1 MGGDGGSIPRR
12 VELVRE
18 KKQKEKVGKVAA
30 DAAKWKHCALSQQPL
45 RQPIVSCQLGRLYNK
60 EAIIEKFLDPTKY
73 TSSVAD
79 HIKKLR
85 DVRDLKLTPIPKE
98 QTSHEL
104 SSGII
109 EDSAES
115 FCCPILGQEMNGSYP
130 FVFSWE
136 CGCVVS
142 KRAFDNVKDSS
153 CLRCGQPLLPESVIL
168 LNPETDEDIRIAQ
181 ERLRNYKETI
191 RKSKKNHKKV
201 EVKTE
206 PDTEC
211 GMKPVKVGEKR
222 STDSIS
228 STSFDH
234 KRVKKDDG
242 DNKGKKIS
250 DSKSIELDSKKIIPG
265 SSKHSSV
272 QDDPNASDVFKSLFT
287 TSEEAK
293 NQPQSH
299 WITFNPLYFH

>member
-18 KKQKEKVGKVAA
+18 KKQREKVGKVAA

-60 EAIIEKFLDPTKY
+60 EVIIERFLDPSKY

-85 DVRDLKLTPIPKE
+85 DVRDLKLTPIPKD

-153 CLRCGQPLLPESVIL
+153 CLKCGQPLQPESVIL
-168 LNPETDEDIRIAQ
+168 LNPETDEDIQIAQ
-181 ERLRNYKETI
+181 NRLRIYKETTK
-191 RKSKKNHKKV
+191 KSKKNRAKL

-206 PDTEC
+206 PDTEYD
-211 GMKPVKVGEKR
+211 MKAVKVGEKR
-222 STDSIS
+222 SNGVS
-228 STSFDH
+228 STSLDH
-234 KRVKKDDG
+234 KRIKIDDR
-242 DNKGKKIS
+242 DNKSKRKY
-250 DSKSIELDSKKIIPG
+250 DSKNMELDSKKKISE

-272 QDDPNASDVFKSLFT
+272 QDDPNASNVFKSLFT

-299 WITFNPLYFH
+299 WVTFNPLYFH

>member
-18 KKQKEKVGKVAA
+18 KKQKEKVGKIAA

-45 RQPIVSCQLGRLYNK
+45 RQPIVACQLGRLYNK
-60 EAIIEKFLDPTKY
+60 EAIIEKLLDPTKY

-79 HIKKLR
+79 HIKKLK
-85 DVRDLKLTPIPKE
+85 DVRDLRLTPIPKE
-98 QTSHEL
+98 QISHEL

-153 CLRCGQPLLPESVIL
+153 CLKCGKPLKPESVIL
-168 LNPETDEDIRIAQ
+168 LNPETDEDIRAAQ
-181 ERLRNYKETI
+181 ERLRTYKEAI
-191 RKSKKNHKKV
+191 KKSKKNHTKL
-201 EVKTE
+201 ELKTL
-206 PDTEC
+206 PDAESDK
-211 GMKPVKVGEKR
+211 KPVKVGDKR
-222 STDSIS
+222 SADHVPSTLS
-228 STSFDH
+228 SH
-234 KRVKKDDG
+234 KRVKKEDG
-242 DNKGKKIS
+242 DCEGKKKS
-250 DSKSIELDSKKIIPG
+250 DHEHVELDNKKKAPG
-265 SSKHSSV
+265 SSKYSSV
-272 QDDPNASDVFKSLFT
+272 QNDPNASTVFKSLFT

-293 NQPQSH
+293 NQPKSH
-299 WITFNPLYFH
+299 WVTFNPLYFH